1 MRIPIAIDIENEI
14 REALTPYVTAY
25 CRPLPA
31 QFTVPSIEIRK
42 IGGSERDTINSF
54 MVTLYARAE
63 SEAAADELL
72 RKTVG
77 LLKTIAKNQS
87 SALRHVTINAGG
99 SWGNDP
105 ARPDLAMCSA
115 TLVVVAHETTMEV

>member
-1 MRIPIAIDIENEI
+1 MIIPISIDIEEEV
-14 REALTPYVTAY
+14 RAALAPYVTAY

-31 QFTVPSIEIRK
+31 NFTVPSVEIRK
-42 IGGSERDTINSF
+42 TGNSERDKVNSF
-54 MVTLYARAE
+54 LVMLYSRAE
-63 SEAAADELL
+63 TEAEADELL

-77 LLKTIAKNQS
+77 LLRTIASEQTT
-87 SALRHVTINAGG
+87 ALRHVTINAGG

-115 TLVVVAHETTMEV
+115 TLIVVAHETTMEV

>member
-1 MRIPIAIDIENEI
+1 MIIPIAIDIENEI

-72 RKTVG
+72 RKTIG
-77 LLKTIAKNQS
+77 LLKTIAKKQS

-99 SWGNDP
+99 SLGNDP

-115 TLVVVAHETTMEV
+115 TLIVVAHETTMEV